1 MGSLNSTRL
10 FYVLV
15 FLACIGLLGF
25 GLYLEH
31 GKGLE
36 PCPLCIFQ
44 RIAFI
49 AIAIISFIAML
60 HGFGNL
66 SSRIYGGMMA
76 LASLIGAGIAGR
88 QVWLQHLPPD
98 KVPACGP
105 GLDYIL
111 DTFPLSKAL
120 KMVLS
125 GSGECAE
132 VQWQFLGLSIAEWS
146 LFCFLLLIAA
156 SLAPVIMRKCKC
168 EFIRTAG

>member
-1 MGSLNSTRL
+1 MTKLYTTRW
-10 FYVLV
+10 FY
-15 FLACIGLLGF
+15 FIIFSACLALLGF

-31 GKGLE
+31 GLDLE

-49 AIAIISFIAML
+49 VIALIAFTGFL
-60 HGFGNL
+60 HGFGKV
-66 SSRIYGGMMA
+66 SSRIYGGLMVLAA
-76 LASLIGAGIAGR
+76 LTGAGIAGR
-88 QVWLQHLPPD
+88 QVWLEHLPPD

-111 DTFPLSKAL
+111 DTFPLSQAL

-146 LFCFLLLIAA
+146 LSCFLL
-156 SLAPVIMRKCKC
+156 
-168 EFIRTAG
+168 FIVAGSFPFYATLRQQTL

>member
-1 MGSLNSTRL
+1 MISLFTTRW
-10 FYVLV
+10 FY
-15 FLACIGLLGF
+15 FMILAACLALLGF

-31 GKGLE
+31 GAELE

-44 RIAFI
+44 RLAYI
-49 AIAIISFIAML
+49 AIAGIAFMGL
-60 HGFGNL
+60 VQGYGKL
-66 SSRIYGGMMA
+66 SSRIYCSLMA
-76 LASLIGAGIAGR
+76 MAALIGTGIAGR
-88 QVWLQHLPPD
+88 QVWLQHLPAD
-98 KVPACGP
+98 KVPDCGP

-111 DTFPLSKAL
+111 DTFPLAQAL

-156 SLAPVIMRKCKC
+156 SLCPIIMPMCRC
-168 EFIRTAG
+168 ESTRTH